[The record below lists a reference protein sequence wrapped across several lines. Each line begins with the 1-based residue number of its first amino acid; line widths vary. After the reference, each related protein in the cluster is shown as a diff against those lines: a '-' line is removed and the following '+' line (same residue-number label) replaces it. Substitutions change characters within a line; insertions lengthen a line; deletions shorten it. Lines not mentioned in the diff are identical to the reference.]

1 MNVLKSHVKIAI
13 LNGLLEGCSARSVSR
28 MTGSHLETVLK
39 VLVETGEKCEQ
50 ILDERIRDIRC
61 EAIEC
66 DELLSFVQKK
76 QRRLTEEDKF
86 TNPEFGDAYTFVGL
100 DPATKLVVS
109 YLVGKRDHLNTNQF
123 IADLSQRIEGSV
135 QVSTDGFGP
144 YIPAIQQH
152 FGYRAT
158 HGELVKVYAATNP
171 GPGRY
176 ALPKVA
182 GITKTNRWGIPDP
195 KKVCTS
201 YVERNNLTIRCQIRR
216 FTRLTNAFSKK
227 LANLK
232 AAVSLWFCYYNFFRV
247 HGSLRVTPAMEA
259 GLTYNVWEIKELLT

>member
-1 MNVLKSHVKIAI
+1 MNVLKPQRKMAI
-13 LNGLLEGCSARSVSR
+13 LTGLLEGCSARSVSR

-39 VLVETGEKCEQ
+39 VLVETGEKCQQ
-50 ILDERIRDIRC
+50 IFDERIRDIQC

-66 DELLSFVQKK
+66 DELWSFVQKK
-76 QRRLTEEDKF
+76 QRRLTEDDKF
-86 TNPEFGDAYTFVGL
+86 TNPEFGDTYTFVGL
-100 DPATKLVVS
+100 DPTTKLVIS
-109 YLVGKRDHLNTNQF
+109 YIVGKRDNLTTNLF
-123 IADLSQRIEGSV
+123 IADLSQRIEGRV
-135 QVSTDGFGP
+135 QVSTDGFP
-144 YIPAIQQH
+144 AYIQAIQQH

-158 HGELVKVYAATNP
+158 HGEIVKLFATTNP

-176 ALPKVA
+176 APPKVA
-182 GITKTNRWGIPDP
+182 GTTKTNRWGIPDP

-227 LANLK
+227 LTNLK
-232 AAVSLWFCYYNFFRV
+232 AAVSLWFCYYNFCRV

-259 GLTYNVWEIKELLT
+259 GLTNTIWKLEDILA